1 MKTCK
6 TLLTLSILFCFYAVS
21 AQQKDSVY
29 TYKKATPDGTGKYYM
44 GREIARF
51 MDFAGAAWLERNTRN
66 KEENT
71 SLAIKKLPV
80 TQNSVVADIG
90 AGTGYYTFRIADKVK
105 QGKVYAV
112 EIQDEAITYL
122 KNKAGQRDQ
131 KNVMVVKGGEK
142 SPNLPAHTIDL
153 AIMVD
158 VYHEL
163 SYPHEML
170 QAIRR
175 SLKPH
180 GKLLMLEYRTEDP
193 KIAIKP
199 LHKMTVAQV
208 NKELAA
214 NGFKL
219 VQREEFLPMQHYLV
233 YQKVPR

>member
-1 MKTCK
+1 MPTRNLLSLLF
-6 TLLTLSILFCFYAVS
+6 LLTSFAAS
-21 AQQKDSVY
+21 AQQKAPVY
-29 TYKKATPDGTGKYYM
+29 TYKEATRDGTGKYYM
-44 GREIARF
+44 GREIAHF

-71 SLAIKKLPV
+71 SLAIAKLPI
-80 TQNSVVADIG
+80 TANSVVADIG
-90 AGTGYYTFRIADKVK
+90 AGTGYYTFRIADKLK

-131 KNVMVVKGGEK
+131 KNVTVIKGAEK
-142 SPNLPAHTIDL
+142 SPNLPANTIDL

-170 QAIRR
+170 QAIWR
-175 SLKPH
+175 SLKAH
-180 GKLLMLEYRTEDP
+180 GKLLLLEYRAEDP
-193 KIAIKP
+193 AIGIKP
-199 LHKMTVAQV
+199 LHKMSVSQV
-208 NKELAA
+208 SKELAA

-219 VQREEFLPMQHYLV
+219 VQREDFLPIQHYLV
-233 YQKVPR
+233 YEKTN